1 MKTGVF
7 KKFFGFVKS
16 IFIDSHKNLN
26 SIKSVVIV
34 AGRCIATVIGDI
46 AFLSSKKHNREF
58 NEFYAFLISIAGMFW
73 AFH

>member
-26 SIKSVVIV
+26 STKSVAIV
-34 AGRCIATVIGDI
+34 VGRCIITVISDI
-46 AFLSSKKHNREF
+46 ALLSSKKFGRKL
-58 NEFYAFLISIAGMFW
+58 NEFYAFLASIAGMFW